1 MVIIVYV
8 ALAFFLFW
16 GVKFSKK
23 KSWNEELMSFDHTKC
38 FLGFCAVIV
47 VLHHCSQWTC
57 APWLPQNFIRP
68 GLDIFVTAGYPMVGM
83 FFFFSGFG
91 LYKSSKTKP
100 DFFNNFII
108 SRFVPVLIPTALTF
122 IVYVLIMK
130 WRHVPFT
137 IDHPLQVND
146 HSTWHPFI
154 WYIPCMLLTYLLFY
168 IGFGLIK
175 KDWAGILIVALGT
188 LGYIAFCIKF
198 QYGTWW
204 FNTMHMFLIG
214 ILVAKYEKK
223 FFESCKKLWILRLI
237 GTIILCVVFSF
248 LGDNAGGIWLMTT
261 GRDYAM
267 FAYQHDLICLIFQ
280 VLYTLSFM
288 SLYYLVAMKV
298 KVGNPVL
305 RFFGKFTLEL
315 YLVHGIFVNMFG
327 FYMLNY
333 GIRPVH
339 YIANVPLYVLVVLA
353 ISVPISY
360 GLCLVDKKV
369 GKLLR
374 PKKT

>member
-1 MVIIVYV
+1 
-8 ALAFFLFW
+8 
-16 GVKFSKK
+16 
-23 KSWNEELMSFDHTKC
+23 
-38 FLGFCAVIV
+38 
-47 VLHHCSQWTC
+47 
-57 APWLPQNFIRP
+57 
-68 GLDIFVTAGYPMVGM
+68 
-83 FFFFSGFG
+83 
-91 LYKSSKTKP
+91 
-100 DFFNNFII
+100 
-108 SRFVPVLIPTALTF
+108 
-122 IVYVLIMK
+122 
-130 WRHVPFT
+130 
-137 IDHPLQVND
+137 
-146 HSTWHPFI
+146 
-154 WYIPCMLLTYLLFY
+154 MLLTYLLFY

-248 LGDNAGGIWLMTT
+248 LGDNAGGIWLMNT

-374 PKKT
+374 PKKA